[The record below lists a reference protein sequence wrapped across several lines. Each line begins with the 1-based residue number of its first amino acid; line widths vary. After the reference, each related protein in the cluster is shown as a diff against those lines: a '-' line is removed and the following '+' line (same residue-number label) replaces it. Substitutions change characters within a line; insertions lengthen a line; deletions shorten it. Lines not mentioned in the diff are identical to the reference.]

1 MPSVRFARNSIF
13 SLCLISSLLAGSVA
27 GAVVGGQAVSVGDLI
42 RRSIVEI
49 SGPGCS
55 GVVIGDRMVLTASH
69 CTAEL
74 SLLVVILKSSLYR
87 DCSHARVDDVFY
99 PPDEKSISIDGQD
112 WPTPDLAVIRLQTPL
127 CGAKPAAL
135 SSEPLTAGRIVR
147 TAGYSE
153 GLWNGREADW
163 TRVRILRS
171 DTNLLVHLFSNPKP
185 NAERLRQMIQAE
197 VPVFNFARPVKD
209 DEAVCK
215 GDSGGPVY
223 TESGGQVSIYG
234 VTSGILSD
242 PKIGNRKC
250 DGSLIQLVVP
260 IQLERKWILSTI
272 RNPANSPATG
282 RRFGVPGERM
292 NRALPQHSS
301 NR

>member
-1 MPSVRFARNSIF
+1 MPSFRFARESIF
-13 SLCLISSLLAGSVA
+13 LLCLVSSLLAGTVA
-27 GAVVGGQAVSVGDLI
+27 GAVVGGQAASVSDLI

-55 GVVIGDRMVLTASH
+55 GVVIGNREVLTAAH
-69 CTAEL
+69 CAAEL
-74 SLLVVILKSSLYR
+74 SLLVVIFKSSLYQ

-99 PPDEKSISIDGQD
+99 PPDEQLVSLDGQD
-112 WPTPDLAVIRLQTPL
+112 WPAPDLAVIRLQTPL
-127 CGAKPAAL
+127 CGAEPAAL
-135 SSEPLTAGRIVR
+135 SAEPLTPGRIVR

-171 DTNLLVHLFSNPKP
+171 DTNSLMGLFSNPKS

-197 VPVFNFARPVKD
+197 VPLFSFARPVRD
-209 DEAVCK
+209 DGAVCK

-223 TESGGQVSIYG
+223 TETGGQVSIYG
-234 VTSGILSD
+234 ITSGVLSD
-242 PKIGNRKC
+242 PKTGNSKC

-260 IQLERKWILSTI
+260 IRSERNWLLSTI
-272 RNPANSPATG
+272 RNSAEQ
-282 RRFGVPGERM
+282 RV
-292 NRALPQHSS
+292 Q
-301 NR
+301 

>member
-1 MPSVRFARNSIF
+1 MPSLGFVRNPIF

-27 GAVVGGQAVSVGDLI
+27 GAVVGGEAVSVGDLI

-55 GVVIGDRMVLTASH
+55 GVVIGNRKVLTAAH

-74 SLLVVILKSSLYR
+74 SSPLVILKSSLYQ
-87 DCSHARVDDVFY
+87 DCSHARVEDVFY
-99 PPDEKSISIDGQD
+99 PPDEKSVSINGQD
-112 WPTPDLAVIRLQTPL
+112 WPTPDLAVLRLQTPL
-127 CGAKPAAL
+127 CGATPAAL
-135 SSEPLTAGRIVR
+135 SSEPLTPGRIVR

-171 DTNLLVHLFSNPKP
+171 DTNLLMSLFSNSKS
-185 NAERLRQMIQAE
+185 NAERLRQMIEAE
-197 VPVFNFARPVKD
+197 VPLFNFARPVKD
-209 DEAVCK
+209 DQAVCK

-223 TESGGQVSIYG
+223 TETGGQVSIYG
-234 VTSGILSD
+234 VTSGVLSD
-242 PKIGNRKC
+242 PKIGNSKC

-260 IQLERKWILSTI
+260 IQSERNWILSTI
-272 RNPANSPATG
+272 QNPAEQP
-282 RRFGVPGERM
+282 V
-292 NRALPQHSS
+292 Q
-301 NR
+301 